1 MTWRGAG
8 LSDAPLGARGRAWV
22 AARGPAVPRAP
33 GGLALQMRRCLP
45 MLAPGP
51 AGTPD
56 VVRVLPWRS
65 ATVWVRPEAHRSPRS
80 SPKPAHQSPV
90 FSAVGRD
97 ARFPEPFAN
106 APAAWPKS
114 WWSRGA
120 RKLCGRRRVLA
131 LPWGLP
137 IHPQIAHCGVQPK
150 CQMASVGA
158 SCSFRSASLCAQI
171 LLSLWHMCHEDVR
184 WYMTVL

>member
-1 MTWRGAG
+1 MGGCSRPSRSTGPGATGFAGEEVPPRVGTRAGWR
-8 LSDAPLGARGRAWV
+8 
-22 AARGPAVPRAP
+22 PR
-33 GGLALQMRRCLP
+33 RYW
-45 MLAPGP
+45 
-51 AGTPD
+51 
-56 VVRVLPWRS
+56 RVPWRS
-65 ATVWVRPEAHRSPRS
+65 ATVWMRPEAHRSPRS
-80 SPKPAHQSPV
+80 GPKPAHQSPV